1 MIDDIKINIKNIKNI
16 NIGINPKPKEAYK
29 IIFLGDSGV
38 GSKTSFIKVM
48 VEGVFNPNDKLTTN
62 ASYYRKEIYS
72 KNGNSFMLDIWD
84 TAGQKR
90 YISLNKFFCLNADC
104 IVLGYDI
111 TRKESFESIKSYWYP
126 TTKKISGASLF
137 YLIGNKIDLIVQEAV
152 SELEA
157 REYAKNNN
165 MRFFL
170 TSCLENTGIKEFVE
184 DLAEEL
190 EKF

>member
-1 MIDDIKINIKNIKNI
+1 MGYSWARNIWN
-16 NIGINPKPKEAYK
+16 
-29 IIFLGDSGV
+29 
-38 GSKTSFIKVM
+38 
-48 VEGVFNPNDKLTTN
+48 LT
-62 ASYYRKEIYS
+62 
-72 KNGNSFMLDIWD
+72 
-84 TAGQKR
+84 
-90 YISLNKFFCLNADC
+90 KFFYLNADC

-111 TRKESFESIKSYWYP
+111 TRKESFENIKNYWYP
-126 TTKKISGASLF
+126 TSKEISGACLF
-137 YLIGNKIDLIVQEAV
+137 YLIGNKSDLFYSEEVP
-152 SELEA
+152 ELEA

>member
-1 MIDDIKINIKNIKNI
+1 MIDDIKINIENI
-16 NIGINPKPKEAYK
+16 NNGINRTPKKYYK
-29 IIFLGDSGV
+29 VVFFGESGV
-38 GSKTSFIKVM
+38 GAKTSFINAMSKA
-48 VEGVFNPNDKLTTN
+48 VFELVCPSTTC
-62 ASYYRKEIYS
+62 ASYCRKEIYS
-72 KNGNSFMLDIWD
+72 KNGNSFILDLWD
-84 TAGQKR
+84 TVGQEKYR
-90 YISLNKFFCLNADC
+90 HMTKLFYLNADC

-126 TTKKISGASLF
+126 TSKEISGASLF
-137 YLIGNKIDLIVQEAV
+137 YLIGNKSDLYDEGAV
-152 SELEA
+152 SESEA

-170 TSCLENTGIKEFVE
+170 TSCKNKTGINEFVE

>member
-16 NIGINPKPKEAYK
+16 NNGINPKPKEAYK

-62 ASYYRKEIYS
+62 ASYYRKKIYS
-72 KNGNSFMLDIWD
+72 KNRKSFKLDIWD
-84 TAGQKR
+84 TVGQER
-90 YISLNKFFCLNADC
+90 FRNLNKLFYFNADC
-104 IVLGYDI
+104 IILGYDI
-111 TRKESFESIKSYWYP
+111 TRKESFENIKSYWYP
-126 TTKKISGASLF
+126 TSKKLSGVNLF
-137 YLIGNKIDLIVQEAV
+137 YLIGNKSDLIGQEEV
-152 SELEA
+152 PEIEV

-165 MRFFL
+165 IRFFL
-170 TSCLENTGIKEFVE
+170 TSCKNNTGINEFVE